1 MGRGEEEEGVRE
13 APLYGPGCPHI
24 SCSATSLSPSWPRRE
39 LRGQEPA
46 GPSVQEGAHGVHKCT
61 AGGAGKGIPL
71 QPLLVPATPRGDGQP
86 AEPHRA
92 ADQDLVPEPAHE
104 VEKRP
109 QVAQHQ
115 DPLGRHR
122 RLSRRAP
129 WPAQRRPPCALEPP
143 LREPRTSGRGWV
155 ASSRVVGGDEGGDP
169 GAWARKSLPAL
180 PPLCLFT
187 RINAEEGGGEALF
200 IEMTIGSRVRPPRSK
215 VQVSCFLP

>member
-24 SCSATSLSPSWPRRE
+24 SCSATSLSPSRPRRE
-39 LRGQEPA
+39 LRRQEPA

-104 VEKRP
+104 VQEGPEGQGIGLVVGGPISSRQPPAAHAVHGRLHERLTLHDP
-109 QVAQHQ
+109 Q
-115 DPLGRHR
+115 
-122 RLSRRAP
+122 
-129 WPAQRRPPCALEPP
+129 
-143 LREPRTSGRGWV
+143 LREPV
-155 ASSRVVGGDEGGDP
+155 P
-169 GAWARKSLPAL
+169 
-180 PPLCLFT
+180 T
-187 RINAEEGGGEALF
+187 RL
-200 IEMTIGSRVRPPRSK
+200 R
-215 VQVSCFLP
+215 